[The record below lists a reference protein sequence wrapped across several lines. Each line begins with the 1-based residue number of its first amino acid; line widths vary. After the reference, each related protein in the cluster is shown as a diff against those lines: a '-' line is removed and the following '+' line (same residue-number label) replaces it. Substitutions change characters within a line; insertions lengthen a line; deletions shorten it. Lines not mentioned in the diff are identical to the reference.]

1 MLQSDALVC
10 LPERLQ
16 VLAVA
21 VFNPIIE
28 QIHHLPDVSEVSGE
42 SGLLNS
48 LITCTGLPEPKG
60 WTVMLLDGLDESFD
74 LDGDVGLGKVGIGI
88 AFGHGGVPD
97 DCLHIR
103 YGMCAFLTDDL
114 WLA

>member
-1 MLQSDALVC
+1 
-10 LPERLQ
+10 
-16 VLAVA
+16 
-21 VFNPIIE
+21 
-28 QIHHLPDVSEVSGE
+28 
-42 SGLLNS
+42 
-48 LITCTGLPEPKG
+48 
-60 WTVMLLDGLDESFD
+60 MLLDGLDESFD